1 MAITFLFVAYDKG
14 ICTMNAHSAH
24 SEFYFKALIKGISYE
39 INSQGETLK
48 QPASRTRLQICNL
61 PPLELPTAVDNFVY
75 VRITNIESGMKK
87 FFGTLER
94 NRFLLDDL
102 QKMLNDMRSANC
114 KSVFDPA
121 VGEIVLVKNGERFVR
136 GCVVCKTHFMTCT
149 TYLIDSGLTMEIGLE
164 QLYVIDEELLKIPP
178 QAFLML
184 LDVDIEEPLI
194 SNDELSEMIKDTV
207 VAFRLKHVSENGEAF
222 VGAMIMRNQNG
233 EICDLRNIL
242 LEGVH
247 SAYISHEIDKSI
259 IYAQQMQDAAVYSN
273 RDCDTILSDEDGL
286 SEHSSIDFEDE
297 GSVMSLCLS
306 EKFEV
311 ENDECIVKQLVL
323 PGNHWRAIRLPT
335 ENSSPGLF
343 YLHFLDGPAIFEDLI
358 IYSSSLFGKHSNIWY
373 RLLKIPGLQYDIKN
387 DGKFV
392 QVGNTV
398 GSYFAFLYGGK
409 QVDEKLRNQLKATF
423 ACRLSYSAPKP
434 FNHNRYSN
442 EAKSYFTEKL
452 TTSQIF
458 DVYIVRVLRR
468 YVLEVEI
475 VLPGGES
482 LFDKLCELDFAQPR
496 WTWKIP
502 SYNFESINEEQLVQ
516 RTDDED
522 DVHMTFTVQIE
533 NKQNDLVEFQKH
545 LKPSK
550 HVLRNPEIGDIC
562 IVECEGQQFRCE
574 IVDMTDEKKSFIVNY
589 VDYGEEQELNG
600 DSLYSVDN
608 QEEIV
613 FETPV
618 FGIKCRLEEI
628 CPVGKG
634 LDIQTGAWSRKA
646 LKLINS
652 VVPLNKKFRAII
664 GPPDSLGIHPV
675 VEGTLLRNDL
685 ATTLVLNNLA
695 MYTHCNYYSSAINL
709 STVENLE
716 VQYLNVE
723 DGIIYGIPSIFKIWL
738 QDCQNHLEKVGIY
751 EVKIYKEDTRGII
764 LYKNKYH
771 RVIKLHGEN
780 KNLREAKERY
790 FLIDE
795 GRTIEFHGNSEMSS
809 IISFSALEDPHAAF
823 FLRTCPALA
832 VGFVLR
838 GEKLESK
845 HEKLLKNICCGKEN
859 VHLNVCIVDRKKNDL
874 YSVGDVIF
882 TDGSSLV
889 NLLDDS
895 AEVFSDN
902 EFSPTNK
909 FPLLDQN
916 NLSRNDNQR
925 KNDINI
931 CCEGFFSN
939 VDLFKE
945 YEIAEREVDGKYI
958 Q

>member
-1 MAITFLFVAYDKG
+1 
-14 ICTMNAHSAH
+14 MNAHSAH

-39 INSQGETLK
+39 INSQGETVK

-75 VRITNIESGMKK
+75 VRITNIESGVKK

-102 QKMLNDMRSANC
+102 QKMLDDIRSANC

-121 VGEIVLVKNGERFVR
+121 VGEIVLVKDGERFVR

-164 QLYVIDEELLKIPP
+164 QLYVINEELLKIPP

-184 LDVDIEEPLI
+184 LDVDIEQPLI
-194 SNDELSEMIKDTV
+194 SIDELSAMVKNTV
-207 VAFRLKHVSENGEAF
+207 VAFRLKNGEAF

-247 SAYISHEIDKSI
+247 SANISHEIDKSI
-259 IYAQQMQDAAVYSN
+259 IYAHQMQDAAIYSN
-273 RDCDTILSDEDGL
+273 RDYDTILSDEYSL

-297 GSVMSLCLS
+297 RSVISLCLS
-306 EKFEV
+306 EKFEE

-323 PGNHWRAIRLPT
+323 SGNHWRAILLPT
-335 ENSSPGLF
+335 ENSGPGLF

-358 IYSSSLFGKHSNIWY
+358 IYSSSLFGKYSNIWY
-373 RLLKIPGLQYDIKN
+373 RLLKIPGLQYDIK
-387 DGKFV
+387 DDRKFV
-392 QVGNTV
+392 QVDNTV
-398 GSYFAFLYGGK
+398 GSYSAFLYGGK

-423 ACRLSYSAPKP
+423 ACRLSCSAPKP

-452 TTSQIF
+452 TTNHIF
-458 DVYIVRVLRR
+458 DVHIVKVLPKC
-468 YVLEVEI
+468 VLEVEI
-475 VLPGGES
+475 LLPGGES

-533 NKQNDLVEFQKH
+533 NKQNDLIEFQKH

-628 CPVGKG
+628 RPIGKG

-652 VVPLNKKFRAII
+652 VVPLNKKFKAII
-664 GPPDSLGIHPV
+664 GPPDSLGIHPVRV

-695 MYTHCNYYSSAINL
+695 MYTRCNYYSSAINL

-738 QDCQNHLEKVGIY
+738 QDCQNHLEKVWIY
-751 EVKIYKEDTRGII
+751 EVKKTYKEDTRGII
-764 LYKNKYH
+764 LYKNKYR
-771 RVIKLHGEN
+771 RVIRLHEEN
-780 KNLREAKERY
+780 KSLREAKKRY

-795 GRTIEFHGNSEMSS
+795 GRTVEFHGNSEMSS

-832 VGFVLR
+832 VGFILR
-838 GEKLESK
+838 GKKLESK
-845 HEKLLKNICCGKEN
+845 HEKLLKNICCEKEN
-859 VHLNVCIVDRKKNDL
+859 VHLNVGIVDRKKNDL
-874 YSVGDVIF
+874 YSIGDVTF

-895 AEVFSDN
+895 AEVFSAN

-909 FPLLDQN
+909 FLLLDQD
-916 NLSRNDNQR
+916 NLWRNDDQC
-925 KNDINI
+925 KNDTSF
-931 CCEGFFSN
+931 CCEDFFSN

-945 YEIAEREVDGKYI
+945 Y
-958 Q
+958 